1 MLSVQ
6 RVGNIGARNMISVGA
21 QIGNGLARGMIAALP
36 AVTSAA
42 NALVLQAERAARAAA
57 DIHSPSRLFRDNV
70 GIYIGQGIAVGI
82 DRSQKYVNEALE
94 NLYDVKGKFD
104 YSDLL
109 DDGLKQHGYT
119 ANLNGSLTLE
129 SKQSDQ
135 KLDIIKDALNTIK
148 QSLDREVVLNVN
160 GQEFA
165 RLTGDDF
172 SRYQSDRDYISN
184 ILKGVRV

>member
-1 MLSVQ
+1 
-6 RVGNIGARNMISVGA
+6 MISVGA

-42 NALVLQAERAARAAA
+42 NALVSQAERAARAAA
-57 DIHSPSRLFRDNV
+57 DIHSPSRLFRDRV

-109 DDGLKQHGYT
+109 GDGLKQHGYT
-119 ANLNGSLTLE
+119 TNLNGSLTLE
-129 SKQSDQ
+129 SKQSD
-135 KLDIIKDALNTIK
+135 KKMDIIKDALNTIK